1 MKTKLKSLLALALSV
16 LIGQVWAANPTVVYL
31 LDAGPTSTEGWTT
44 INKNGSYPAF
54 LQEDT
59 TYNSMYVTSTGAGN
73 FFNTYL
79 APSRGFA
86 EGSYLALNGTTYSSV
101 LEEMANSLG
110 LESIPASVY
119 SDNLTNG
126 GTTGHIITVNGLDAD
141 KTYVMYYIGGANKPS
156 QTVAGFTLKSN
167 GYSGIPKVEYVC
179 TSGNSSHNTSTVTE
193 YTSVPVT
200 TAMRAAAD
208 GYLLVRVSYIQPTT
222 SGTISFTLNGER
234 ANICALAIAEI
245 DPLAAVTRDLKSTEE
260 IWGAEGNWSTGTV
273 PGADDNVKLNVISET
288 GSKLTLDVEASVK
301 DLTISGDCAVT
312 FAGSGSLSA
321 QNTILKADTDI
332 SGITA
337 SLGATTIAEGKTLTV
352 GALNPA
358 TSIAGVGAVKITAD
372 STWDNGRDSGIKNL
386 YIDNCTLTST
396 YVSGGS
402 GIASGRTI
410 TVDGDSAVLFVN
422 VGDGTGYS
430 NGLDSLIAAK
440 NGGKILFGSRDTLK
454 TAVELT
460 GGTVEIAAEAG
471 NNNRAI
477 DLFNSNDTVADFT
490 VLAAEDATAE
500 NPTVSYITPLGTG
513 IHRAIH
519 LRGGNVEFNVAE
531 NAVLEIS
538 GYLVDNAGG
547 GSAVSMKKTGV
558 GLMTLCGSDASSC
571 TKPIA
576 VEGGTL
582 KVIAP
587 ASLGTSAVTVA
598 DGATIA
604 GSGTI
609 GGTLTLVA
617 GSTVDATDGTLTVN
631 GDVTLPS
638 EGEVTVKVAETA
650 EAGDTVITCA
660 NAEAVAAALTGAP
673 EGLRYVAENG
683 AVKLAAATVTVT
695 LPAAPENM
703 VWFYDGQPVEN
714 NAVTVNSGTSVTVT
728 LKPAIDYIF
737 SDNTTEKTFDLGEV
751 TGDITG
757 EIDIEDIVAVK
768 PEVKI
773 GEKSYAT
780 FASALAAAADGDT
793 IVLEKDVICTE
804 KPVFNNGGVV
814 NVDVRDYVFVSTE
827 QARVRNV
834 ASADGAVP
842 SNNIKFV
849 SGFGWEVYSP
859 NTTEGVNFRVFPTL
873 DAVIA
878 YEPAQPNPA
887 RIYPYENILQDKDV
901 TLRKYGHGTSSTICV
916 DSGYE
921 ITWDLNGYTVMQESP
936 TGNPLEVSIRG
947 TLILEDSSESKSGKW
962 IAGACGVT
970 DSTSSWYGNGG
981 PAFYV
986 LGDGR
991 LVLNGGTV
999 SISRNFDAN
1008 GDEIVNTGG
1017 LIRIDGGELV
1027 VNDGVT
1033 LAVEDEY
1040 GIMAWGGEVVVNGG
1054 IFDIDPNVSK
1064 PVYAV
1069 GYYEDVAVEI
1079 NAPIEGE
1086 LCVYGNVSGFKG
1098 ASATVNVAGVK
1109 YAVGDGWVTPETG
1122 EGLMAVNG
1130 VVTEAVEATVSTADS
1145 SEYYETLQAA
1155 FEAAATMTGPVTVAL
1170 LKDVGSEA
1178 EAAPV
1183 VSIPEGFNGTLD
1195 LGGKTLYSRIEA
1207 SKAMVALTV
1216 KNGKILHRTG
1226 SAAAIDIKVGG
1237 LLTLDDV
1244 YLETSYHGVRL
1255 RRNAKGVINSGDYRL
1270 VDTSASTYNLLY
1282 LSDAPAS
1289 GDPASLVVNGGDFY
1303 ARNVSSGPYVMIRA
1317 LIGEVA
1323 INDGVFHAYLPG
1335 TTSQTWC
1342 IASETGRPIY
1352 INGGD
1357 FSEFSVER
1365 MFKAGNAASV
1375 KEVYYKGGK
1384 FSFDPVADATSSLHL
1399 GQMVAGYH
1407 AVMLEG
1413 DDFYTVVEKPAIE
1426 PSGSIE
1432 VSAADAAAAAN
1443 KVEILIPEGVSG
1455 VDAAT
1460 YATYFTKNAEAVEGT
1475 TDKWT
1480 VTAALNP
1487 EVVTPK
1493 ITAISF
1499 DENGVTITLENKLP
1513 GLYYAVRSAATVDKV
1528 DTDEATVTTELNA
1541 PATGD
1546 AAFYRVLVDF
1556 APIPT
1561 TPAE

>member
-16 LIGQVWAANPTVVYL
+16 LIGHAWAANPTVVYL

-44 INKNGSYPAF
+44 IDKNGSYSAF

-73 FFNTYL
+73 FFNTYG
-79 APSRGFA
+79 APSCGFT

-110 LESIPASVY
+110 LESIPESVY

-126 GTTGHIITVNGLDAD
+126 GTSGHTITVNGLDAD
-141 KTYVMYYIGGANKPS
+141 KTYVMYYIGGASKGT
-156 QTVAGFTLKSN
+156 QTVAGFTLKSD

-179 TSGNSSHNTSTVTE
+179 TSGNSSYNTSTVTE
-193 YTSVPVT
+193 YTSVSAT

-245 DPLAAVTRDLKSTEE
+245 DPLAAVTRDLESTEE
-260 IWGAEGNWSTGTV
+260 IWGAEEEWPAETV
-273 PGADDNVKLNVISET
+273 PGTDENVKLNVISET
-288 GSKLTLDVEASVK
+288 GSKLTLDVDASVK

-372 STWDNGRDSGIKNL
+372 STWDNDRDSGIKNL

-396 YVSGGS
+396 YVSSGS

-587 ASLGTSAVTVA
+587 ASLGTGAVTVA

-617 GSTVDATDGTLTVN
+617 GSTVDATDGSLTVN
-631 GDVTLPS
+631 GDVTLPG

-650 EAGDTVITCA
+650 EAGATVITCA

-673 EGLRYVAENG
+673 EGLRYVAEDG

-849 SGFGWEVYSP
+849 SGFGWEVYQYNGMP
-859 NTTEGVNFRVFPTL
+859 ATNVEFRVFPTL
-873 DAVIA
+873 EAAVT
-878 YEPAQPNPA
+878 YNPSTNNPA
-887 RIYPYENILQDKDV
+887 RIYPYQNVTQEADV
-901 TLRKYGHGTSSTICV
+901 TLKAYPAGTSSTICV
-916 DSGYE
+916 DPGYE
-921 ITWDLNGYTVMQESP
+921 IVWDLNGYAVTQESP
-936 TGNPLEVSIRG
+936 TGNPLEACVRG
-947 TLILEDSSESKSGKW
+947 KFTLKDSSAEQTGKW

-970 DSTSSWYGNGG
+970 NPANSWYGNGG
-981 PAFYV
+981 PAFYL
-986 LGDGR
+986 LGEGE
-991 LVLNGGTV
+991 LVLEGGTI
-999 SISRNFDAN
+999 SIARNATSDTAGN
-1008 GDEIVNTGG
+1008 EIVNSGG
-1017 LIRIDGGELV
+1017 LIRVDGGKLN
-1027 VNDGVT
+1027 VNGATLQVDDTYGV
-1033 LAVEDEY
+1033 
-1040 GIMAWGGEVVVNGG
+1040 MAWGGEIEINAGT
-1054 IFDIDPNVSK
+1054 FDIDPTVSV
-1064 PVYAV
+1064 PVYAI
-1069 GYYEDVAVEI
+1069 GYYEDVAVEV
-1079 NAPIEGE
+1079 NSTFDGA
-1086 LCVYGNVSGFKG
+1086 LCVYGNVAGYKG
-1098 ASATVNVAGVK
+1098 ASAMVNVAGVE
-1109 YAVGDGWVTPETG
+1109 YATEDGWLVPSVG
-1122 EGLMAVNG
+1122 EGLMAFDGLVLEEGVAVVKSATSVN
-1130 VVTEAVEATVSTADS
+1130 TYATLADAV
-1145 SEYYETLQAA
+1145 
-1155 FEAAATMTGPVTVAL
+1155 AAAQAGDTITLMADTTENITVPAGFTGT
-1170 LKDVGSEA
+1170 
-1178 EAAPV
+1178 
-1183 VSIPEGFNGTLD
+1183 ID
-1195 LGGKTLYSRIEA
+1195 LGGNTLTGNVKAAYSEA
-1207 SKAMVALTV
+1207 TTTDFILQ
-1216 KNGKILHRTG
+1216 NGYIITPAGNTDKGAIFIKY
-1226 SAAAIDIKVGG
+1226 AAVELIDIDLTANYHGIRTEVGG
-1237 LLTLDDV
+1237 NVTINGGRYEAICKPDTQYNVV
-1244 YLETSYHGVRL
+1244 YAKEDSTITIEDGTFIRTPNGGTVYCINP
-1255 RRNAKGVINSGDYRL
+1255 NA
-1270 VDTSASTYNLLY
+1270 TASEIY
-1282 LSDAPAS
+1282 
-1289 GDPASLVVNGGDFY
+1289 VNGGSFTTIGSVYLVDLT
-1303 ARNVSSGPYVMIRA
+1303 AKGTCAISGG
-1317 LIGEVA
+1317 L
-1323 INDGVFHAYLPG
+1323 
-1335 TTSQTWC
+1335 
-1342 IASETGRPIY
+1342 
-1352 INGGD
+1352 
-1357 FSEFSVER
+1357 FSV
-1365 MFKAGNAASV
+1365 AAKNDVNQKLAS
-1375 KEVYYKGGK
+1375 
-1384 FSFDPVADATSSLHL
+1384 
-1399 GQMVAGYH
+1399 GYGIED
-1407 AVMLEG
+1407 VV
-1413 DDFYTVVEKPAIE
+1413 DTDYFTVVEKPAIE

>member
-1 MKTKLKSLLALALSV
+1 M
-16 LIGQVWAANPTVVYL
+16 LIGHAWAANPTVVYL

-44 INKNGSYPAF
+44 ISKPGSYPAF

-156 QTVAGFTLKSN
+156 QTVAGFTLKSD

-587 ASLGTSAVTVA
+587 ASLGTGAVTVA

-631 GDVTLPS
+631 GDVTLPG

-650 EAGDTVITCA
+650 EAGDTVLTCA
-660 NAEAVAAALTGAP
+660 NAASLDLTKFAAPAGLKCVADGT
-673 EGLRYVAENG
+673 
-683 AVKLAAATVTVT
+683 AVKLAAATPVSTNVAKIGDMEYETLQLAVDDAGENATVELLADTTENITVPAGFTGTIDLGEKTVT
-695 LPAAPENM
+695 GYLAGSNVELVLQNGYIIHNTGEKPAIKITGGSLELNNIYLESHYHGIQVDGTATCIINSGTYKLTSGASGYALVYPYNANASIT
-703 VWFYDGQPVEN
+703 VNGGNFYGAEKTSDVPALFKSKGL
-714 NAVTVNSGTSVTVT
+714 VTVNGGYFQRNLGYTVYISSGNVVITGGEFNGLRNYTGSGSGSGIVEYGGGKFTNDPTSADARERMASGYKVDDTINPGYYTVAKAYNVAKTIDATKVTVSGLNDAYACGGTVSFTVAANEGYNLTGVMLDGEALTADENGKYTFTMPEKDVAIVVTTESTSTFDVMIGDKSYDDAEALKDEANSTTTMTVPEGNWTAEGNVLKKDDEAYVTFADYYTVVVDGTTVT
-728 LKPAIDYIF
+728 LKL
-737 SDNTTEKTFDLGEV
+737 N
-751 TGDITG
+751 
-757 EIDIEDIVAVK
+757 K
-768 PEVKI
+768 PVI
-773 GEKSYAT
+773 GE
-780 FASALAAAADGDT
+780 SAEGADDAFTVSADAVTIKITNYNKDLKYGVRIAADISGLSSAAIT
-793 IVLEKDVICTE
+793 
-804 KPVFNNGGVV
+804 PV
-814 NVDVRDYVFVSTE
+814 
-827 QARVRNV
+827 
-834 ASADGAVP
+834 
-842 SNNIKFV
+842 
-849 SGFGWEVYSP
+849 
-859 NTTEGVNFRVFPTL
+859 
-873 DAVIA
+873 
-878 YEPAQPNPA
+878 EP
-887 RIYPYENILQDKDV
+887 
-901 TLRKYGHGTSSTICV
+901 
-916 DSGYE
+916 
-921 ITWDLNGYTVMQESP
+921 
-936 TGNPLEVSIRG
+936 
-947 TLILEDSSESKSGKW
+947 
-962 IAGACGVT
+962 
-970 DSTSSWYGNGG
+970 
-981 PAFYV
+981 
-986 LGDGR
+986 
-991 LVLNGGTV
+991 
-999 SISRNFDAN
+999 
-1008 GDEIVNTGG
+1008 
-1017 LIRIDGGELV
+1017 
-1027 VNDGVT
+1027 NDGVIT
-1033 LAVEDEY
+1033 LEKSGDSAFY
-1040 GIMAWGGEVVVNGG
+1040 EVVVS
-1054 IFDIDPNVSK
+1054 D
-1064 PVYAV
+1064 
-1069 GYYEDVAVEI
+1069 VEI
-1079 NAPIEGE
+1079 
-1086 LCVYGNVSGFKG
+1086 
-1098 ASATVNVAGVK
+1098 
-1109 YAVGDGWVTPETG
+1109 
-1122 EGLMAVNG
+1122 
-1130 VVTEAVEATVSTADS
+1130 
-1145 SEYYETLQAA
+1145 
-1155 FEAAATMTGPVTVAL
+1155 
-1170 LKDVGSEA
+1170 
-1178 EAAPV
+1178 
-1183 VSIPEGFNGTLD
+1183 
-1195 LGGKTLYSRIEA
+1195 
-1207 SKAMVALTV
+1207 
-1216 KNGKILHRTG
+1216 
-1226 SAAAIDIKVGG
+1226 
-1237 LLTLDDV
+1237 
-1244 YLETSYHGVRL
+1244 
-1255 RRNAKGVINSGDYRL
+1255 
-1270 VDTSASTYNLLY
+1270 
-1282 LSDAPAS
+1282 PA
-1289 GDPASLVVNGGDFY
+1289 
-1303 ARNVSSGPYVMIRA
+1303 
-1317 LIGEVA
+1317 
-1323 INDGVFHAYLPG
+1323 
-1335 TTSQTWC
+1335 
-1342 IASETGRPIY
+1342 
-1352 INGGD
+1352 
-1357 FSEFSVER
+1357 
-1365 MFKAGNAASV
+1365 
-1375 KEVYYKGGK
+1375 
-1384 FSFDPVADATSSLHL
+1384 
-1399 GQMVAGYH
+1399 
-1407 AVMLEG
+1407 
-1413 DDFYTVVEKPAIE
+1413 
-1426 PSGSIE
+1426 
-1432 VSAADAAAAAN
+1432 
-1443 KVEILIPEGVSG
+1443 
-1455 VDAAT
+1455 
-1460 YATYFTKNAEAVEGT
+1460 
-1475 TDKWT
+1475 
-1480 VTAALNP
+1480 
-1487 EVVTPK
+1487 
-1493 ITAISF
+1493 
-1499 DENGVTITLENKLP
+1499 
-1513 GLYYAVRSAATVDKV
+1513 
-1528 DTDEATVTTELNA
+1528 
-1541 PATGD
+1541 
-1546 AAFYRVLVDF
+1546 
-1556 APIPT
+1556 

>member
-1 MKTKLKSLLALALSV
+1 M
-16 LIGQVWAANPTVVYL
+16 LIGHAWAANPTVVYL

-44 INKNGSYPAF
+44 ISKPGSYPAF

-156 QTVAGFTLKSN
+156 QTVAGFTLKSD

-587 ASLGTSAVTVA
+587 ASLGTGAVTVA

-631 GDVTLPS
+631 GDVTLPG

-650 EAGDTVITCA
+650 EAGDTVLTCA
-660 NAEAVAAALTGAP
+660 NAASLDLTKFAAPAGLKCVADGT
-673 EGLRYVAENG
+673 
-683 AVKLAAATVTVT
+683 AVKLAAATPVSTNVAKIGDMEYETLQLAVDDAGENATVELLADTTENITVPAGFNGTIDLGDNTLTGNVKAAYSAATTTDFILQNGYIITPAGNTDKGAIFVKYATVELINIDLTANYHGIRTEVGGNVTINGGRYEAICKKNYQYNVVYAKGNSTITVKGGTFIPTPNEGTVYLCTAYDTGSTINIEGGNLSAGSSTLVVNKSYSGIYTISGGLFAINAKEVVDEKLVEGYLADTTINPGYYTVAKAYNVAKTIDTTKVTVAGLKDAYACGGKASFTVTAVEGNTVTGVT
-695 LPAAPENM
+695 LDGAALTADEDGNYSFTMPEKDVAIVVTTESTSTFDVMIGGSTFANADELKGAAKAGTEM
-703 VWFYDGQPVEN
+703 TVPETSTWTADGNVLKKDGE
-714 NAVTVNSGTSVTVT
+714 AYVTFADYYTVVVNGTSVT
-728 LKPAIDYIF
+728 LKLNKPVIGDSAEGADDAFTVSATEVAIKISNYN
-737 SDNTTEKTFDLGEV
+737 SDLKYGV
-751 TGDITG
+751 RI
-757 EIDIEDIVAVK
+757 
-768 PEVKI
+768 
-773 GEKSYAT
+773 
-780 FASALAAAADGDT
+780 AADINGLGSAAIT
-793 IVLEKDVICTE
+793 
-804 KPVFNNGGVV
+804 PV
-814 NVDVRDYVFVSTE
+814 
-827 QARVRNV
+827 
-834 ASADGAVP
+834 
-842 SNNIKFV
+842 
-849 SGFGWEVYSP
+849 
-859 NTTEGVNFRVFPTL
+859 
-873 DAVIA
+873 
-878 YEPAQPNPA
+878 EP
-887 RIYPYENILQDKDV
+887 
-901 TLRKYGHGTSSTICV
+901 
-916 DSGYE
+916 
-921 ITWDLNGYTVMQESP
+921 
-936 TGNPLEVSIRG
+936 
-947 TLILEDSSESKSGKW
+947 
-962 IAGACGVT
+962 
-970 DSTSSWYGNGG
+970 
-981 PAFYV
+981 
-986 LGDGR
+986 
-991 LVLNGGTV
+991 
-999 SISRNFDAN
+999 
-1008 GDEIVNTGG
+1008 
-1017 LIRIDGGELV
+1017 
-1027 VNDGVT
+1027 NDGVIT
-1033 LAVEDEY
+1033 LEKATGNSAFY
-1040 GIMAWGGEVVVNGG
+1040 EVVVS
-1054 IFDIDPNVSK
+1054 D
-1064 PVYAV
+1064 
-1069 GYYEDVAVEI
+1069 VEI
-1079 NAPIEGE
+1079 P
-1086 LCVYGNVSGFKG
+1086 
-1098 ASATVNVAGVK
+1098 T
-1109 YAVGDGWVTPETG
+1109 
-1122 EGLMAVNG
+1122 
-1130 VVTEAVEATVSTADS
+1130 
-1145 SEYYETLQAA
+1145 
-1155 FEAAATMTGPVTVAL
+1155 
-1170 LKDVGSEA
+1170 
-1178 EAAPV
+1178 
-1183 VSIPEGFNGTLD
+1183 
-1195 LGGKTLYSRIEA
+1195 
-1207 SKAMVALTV
+1207 
-1216 KNGKILHRTG
+1216 
-1226 SAAAIDIKVGG
+1226 
-1237 LLTLDDV
+1237 
-1244 YLETSYHGVRL
+1244 
-1255 RRNAKGVINSGDYRL
+1255 
-1270 VDTSASTYNLLY
+1270 
-1282 LSDAPAS
+1282 
-1289 GDPASLVVNGGDFY
+1289 
-1303 ARNVSSGPYVMIRA
+1303 
-1317 LIGEVA
+1317 
-1323 INDGVFHAYLPG
+1323 
-1335 TTSQTWC
+1335 
-1342 IASETGRPIY
+1342 
-1352 INGGD
+1352 
-1357 FSEFSVER
+1357 
-1365 MFKAGNAASV
+1365 
-1375 KEVYYKGGK
+1375 
-1384 FSFDPVADATSSLHL
+1384 
-1399 GQMVAGYH
+1399 
-1407 AVMLEG
+1407 
-1413 DDFYTVVEKPAIE
+1413 KPAE
-1426 PSGSIE
+1426 
-1432 VSAADAAAAAN
+1432 
-1443 KVEILIPEGVSG
+1443 
-1455 VDAAT
+1455 
-1460 YATYFTKNAEAVEGT
+1460 
-1475 TDKWT
+1475 
-1480 VTAALNP
+1480 
-1487 EVVTPK
+1487 
-1493 ITAISF
+1493 
-1499 DENGVTITLENKLP
+1499 
-1513 GLYYAVRSAATVDKV
+1513 
-1528 DTDEATVTTELNA
+1528 
-1541 PATGD
+1541 
-1546 AAFYRVLVDF
+1546 
-1556 APIPT
+1556 
-1561 TPAE
+1561 

>member
-1 MKTKLKSLLALALSV
+1 MKNKLKSLLALALSV
-16 LIGQVWAANPTVVYL
+16 LIGHAWAANPTVVYL

-54 LQEDT
+54 LQGDT
-59 TYNSMYVTSTGAGN
+59 TYNGVYVTSTGAGN
-73 FFNTYL
+73 FFNTYG
-79 APSRGFA
+79 APSRGFT

-110 LESIPASVY
+110 LESIPESVY

-126 GTTGHIITVNGLDAD
+126 GTSGHTITVNGLDAD
-141 KTYVMYYIGGANKPS
+141 KTYVMYYIGGATKDS
-156 QTVAGFTLKSN
+156 QAVAGFTLKPD
-167 GYSGIPKVEYVC
+167 GYSGNPNVEYVC
-179 TSGNSSHNTSTVTE
+179 TSGNSSHNTSTVAE
-193 YTSVPVT
+193 YTSVSAT
-200 TAMRAAAD
+200 TTMRAAAD

-245 DPLAAVTRDLKSTEE
+245 DPLAAVTRDLESAEE
-260 IWGAEGNWSTGTV
+260 IWGAEEEWPAETV
-273 PGADDNVKLNVISET
+273 PGTDENVKLNVISET
-288 GSKLTLDVEASVK
+288 GSKLTLDVDASVK

-587 ASLGTSAVTVA
+587 ASLGTGAVTVA

-617 GSTVDATDGTLTVN
+617 GSTVDATDGSLTVN
-631 GDVTLPS
+631 GDVTLPG

-673 EGLRYVAENG
+673 EGLRYVAEDG

-849 SGFGWEVYSP
+849 SGFGWEVYAP

-873 DAVIA
+873 DAVMA
-878 YEPAQPNPA
+878 YEPAKPNPA
-887 RIYPYENILQDKDV
+887 RIYPYEDVTQDKDV
-901 TLRKYGHGTSSTICV
+901 VLRKYGHGTSSTICI
-916 DSGYE
+916 DPEYD
-921 ITWDLNGYTVMQESP
+921 ITWDLNGYTVLQESP
-936 TGNPLEVSIRG
+936 TGNPLEACVRG
-947 TLILEDSSESKSGKW
+947 KFTLKDSSDEQTGKW

-970 DSTSSWYGNGG
+970 DPNNTTWYGNGG
-981 PAFYV
+981 PALYV
-986 LGDGR
+986 LGEGEVI
-991 LVLNGGTV
+991 LEGGTI
-999 SISRNFDAN
+999 SIARNATSDTAGN
-1008 GDEIVNTGG
+1008 EIVNSGG
-1017 LIRIDGGELV
+1017 LIRVDGGKLN
-1027 VNDGVT
+1027 VNGAT
-1033 LAVEDEY
+1033 LQVDDTY
-1040 GIMAWGGEVVVNGG
+1040 GIMAWGGEIEINAGT
-1054 IFDIDPNVSK
+1054 FDIDPEDSF

-1069 GYYEDVAVEI
+1069 GSYEDVAVEV
-1079 NAPIEGE
+1079 NSFFAGA
-1086 LCVYGNVSGFKG
+1086 LCVYGNVAGFNG
-1098 ASATVNVAGVK
+1098 ASATVNVAGIE
-1109 YAVGDGWVTPETG
+1109 YATGSSGWVVPSVG
-1122 EGLMAVNG
+1122 EGLMAFDGLVLEKGVAVVKSATSVN
-1130 VVTEAVEATVSTADS
+1130 TYATLADAV
-1145 SEYYETLQAA
+1145 
-1155 FEAAATMTGPVTVAL
+1155 AAAQAGDTITLMADTTENITVPAGFTGT
-1170 LKDVGSEA
+1170 
-1178 EAAPV
+1178 
-1183 VSIPEGFNGTLD
+1183 ID
-1195 LGGKTLYSRIEA
+1195 LGGNTLTGNVKAAYSEA
-1207 SKAMVALTV
+1207 TTTDFILQ
-1216 KNGKILHRTG
+1216 NGYIITPAGNTDKGAIFIKY
-1226 SAAAIDIKVGG
+1226 AAVELIDIDLTANYHGIRTEVGG
-1237 LLTLDDV
+1237 NVTINGGRYEAICKPSTQYNVV
-1244 YLETSYHGVRL
+1244 YAKEDSTITIEDGTFIRTPNGGTVYCINP
-1255 RRNAKGVINSGDYRL
+1255 NATDSEIY
-1270 VDTSASTYNLLY
+1270 
-1282 LSDAPAS
+1282 
-1289 GDPASLVVNGGDFY
+1289 VNGGSFTTIGSVYLVDLT
-1303 ARNVSSGPYVMIRA
+1303 AKGTCAISGG
-1317 LIGEVA
+1317 L
-1323 INDGVFHAYLPG
+1323 
-1335 TTSQTWC
+1335 
-1342 IASETGRPIY
+1342 
-1352 INGGD
+1352 
-1357 FSEFSVER
+1357 FSV
-1365 MFKAGNAASV
+1365 AAKNDVNQKLAS
-1375 KEVYYKGGK
+1375 
-1384 FSFDPVADATSSLHL
+1384 
-1399 GQMVAGYH
+1399 GYGIED
-1407 AVMLEG
+1407 VV
-1413 DDFYTVVEKPAIE
+1413 DTDYFTVVEKPAIE

-1432 VSAADAAAAAN
+1432 VSAADATAAAN
-1443 KVEILIPEGVSG
+1443 KVEILIPEGVTG